1 MIRTALLTFCA
12 AAVACQT
19 KAPPVGGP
27 SAGPA
32 TSVAAPTP
40 QVEAPAPDAVHAKLV
55 AKNPPGLSFRIRLV
69 DGTRFRQGERIRV
82 ELSFASS
89 LPQTYKLDGGLYDR
103 IGRMHIDEFRLSPA
117 LTRDPLGEYFASGI
131 GGMGGIRTMPV
142 LTDKPHKM
150 IFDLNEWHRFD
161 KPGRY
166 QLYVTSGRLSWE
178 DSDPDAKTRRTESRK
193 VTSQNAVAF
202 TVSRPPPGWRAKT
215 LRAAKLVLGDQGA
228 TEEAKREAA
237 RTLRFLGTES
247 AAREMIRRLGAD
259 EYSFELSFGLYGS
272 PKRALIIREMEAALS
287 RPAFPVTGT
296 FLQTLSALK
305 TWTALPIR
313 LPKAGSYERRAID
326 EKEAKLR
333 RETRRQI
340 DEALAQ
346 QLADGL
352 ATKQSHARAV
362 STASLLSLG
371 RSSAQHGQ
379 MPKWLATAHGELPK
393 VLARLPHR
401 ELSHLLDYGFRP
413 IAHLPLAPALKELL
427 AKPGLDVNLRQVALR
442 RLYELDR
449 KEGRRRILEIIRTG
463 KPDLGIA
470 PMAALGILP
479 DRELPKLAPDLAARL
494 EQCGPHCHPTQL
506 WVLGSLL
513 HRYGT
518 PAVAKRVRAVY
529 AQQREWGAREQA
541 AFLAYFLR
549 VEPTYG
555 AEAVRAAV
563 KQRGKLSSTNMLT
576 KLIALRTAPEVERL
590 LIAELDN
597 PRGNLAGEA
606 ARALGR
612 YGSAKVE
619 AALWRRLE
627 RWNRTWRGKE
637 KQLRHPLIGTNPNSE
652 QVQLER
658 RLWQGIATG
667 HAWIA
672 DHDKLSKLRSLLVT
686 EHEKKQ
692 LDYKLSQW
700 KHGSFPIRWH
710 RQDDG
715 KVRVS
720 IAQYELE
727 SLEALSAKLGQF
739 PRGTRF
745 EWRPHAEA
753 KGDFEAA
760 KRAAAKGGSKL
771 IRP

>member
-1 MIRTALLTFCA
+1 MRTALFTICA

-32 TSVAAPTP
+32 TSVAAP
-40 QVEAPAPDAVHAKLV
+40 APEIEPATPDAEHDKLV

-69 DGTRFRQGERIRV
+69 EGTRFRQGERIRV

-89 LPQTYKLDGGLYDR
+89 IPKTYKLDGGLYDR
-103 IGRMHIDEFRLSPA
+103 IGRMHVDEFKLSPA
-117 LTRDPLGEYFASGI
+117 LTRDPLGEYFANGI

-142 LTDKPHKM
+142 LTDEPYKM
-150 IFDLNEWHRFD
+150 VFDLNEWHRFD

-178 DSDPDAKTRRTESRK
+178 DPDPSGKPKRTEGRK
-193 VTSQNAVAF
+193 VTSQNVVAF
-202 TVSRPPPGWRAKT
+202 SVTRSPPGWRVKT
-215 LRAAKLVLGDQGA
+215 LRAAKLVLDSKGSKD
-228 TEEAKREAA
+228 EAKREAA

-247 AAREMIRRLGAD
+247 AAREMIRRLSSD
-259 EYSFELSFGLYGS
+259 EYSYELSFGLYGS
-272 PKRALIIREMEAALS
+272 PKRALIIREMEANLP
-287 RPAFPVTGT
+287 RPDYPVTST
-296 FLQTLSALK
+296 FLRTLSALK
-305 TWTALPIR
+305 IWTALPIA
-313 LPKAGSYERRAID
+313 LPKAGVYAREAVD
-326 EKEAKLR
+326 EKAWKLR
-333 RETRRQI
+333 REKQKQI

-346 QLADGL
+346 RLADGL
-352 ATKQSHARAV
+352 SGKQPDARAV

-371 RSSAQHGQ
+371 RSRAKDTPI
-379 MPKWLATAHGELPK
+379 PKWLVAAHGELPK

-401 ELSHLLDYGFRP
+401 ELSHLLNYGFRP
-413 IAHLPLAPALKELL
+413 IAHLPLAPALKDLL
-427 AKPGLDVNLRQVALR
+427 SKKQLDANLRQVALR
-442 RLYELDR
+442 RLYELDPV
-449 KEGRRRILEIIRTG
+449 EGRRRILQVIRSG
-463 KPDLGIA
+463 QPDLGIA

-479 DRELPKLAPDLAARL
+479 DRELPKAAPELARRL

-513 HRYGT
+513 NRYGT
-518 PAVAKRVRAVY
+518 RAVAKRVRVVY
-529 AQQREWGAREQA
+529 ERKPEWGTREQA
-541 AFLAYFLR
+541 AFLAYFLG

-576 KLIALRTAPEVERL
+576 KLIAVRTAPEVERL

-619 AALWRRLE
+619 AALWRRME
-627 RWNRTWRGKE
+627 RWNRDWRGKE
-637 KQLRHPLIGTNPNSE
+637 KQLRHPLIGTNPNSG
-652 QVQLER
+652 QIQLER
-658 RLWQGIATG
+658 HLWRAIASG

-672 DHDKLSKLRSLLVT
+672 DHDKLTKLRALLVT
-686 EHEKKQ
+686 EQERKQ

-700 KHGSFPIRWH
+700 KHGSFSIRWH

-720 IAQYELE
+720 VAQYDLE
-727 SLEALSAKLGQF
+727 SLEALSAKLAQF
-739 PRGTRF
+739 PRSTRF
-745 EWRPHAEA
+745 EWRPYAEA

-771 IRP
+771 TRP